1 MISTLTPEQLMRLD
15 EKFSLLK
22 DNRSFEQYMFDVI
35 ENGKKQKSLCDGF
48 IVTLAINDIETKS
61 LRDTSC
67 ENSSDMDFHFD
78 VDMVTAEPDYEV
90 DIMGVVT
97 SLEFKG
103 TNKEITHL
111 MIKKYDID
119 KYALKKSCL
128 IVHVINSDGTHP
140 SFTLL
145 TPQEVQQ
152 WQVAVDENYFGRKE
166 IYIDACSNH
175 KYFTMKILDNDLK
188 NYIRNKLGVVINV
201 EELEER

>member
-1 MISTLTPEQLMRLD
+1 MMPTLTPEQLMRLD
-15 EKFSLLK
+15 EKFALLK

-35 ENGKKQKSLCDGF
+35 ENGKKQKSLCEWF
-48 IVTLAINDIETKS
+48 IVTLAINGIETKS

-67 ENSSDMDFHFD
+67 ENSSEQDFHFD

-90 DIMGVVT
+90 EIEGVGT

-128 IVHVINSDGTHP
+128 IVHAINTDGTHP
-140 SFTLL
+140 SFTIL
-145 TPQEVQQ
+145 TPQEVQK
-152 WQVAVDENYFGRKE
+152 WQVAVDDNYFGRKE
-166 IYIDACSNH
+166 IYIDACTNH
-175 KYFTMKILDNDLK
+175 KYFKMKILDNDLK
-188 NYIRNKLGVVINV
+188 SYIKTKLGVIVNV